1 MEFEF
6 KIIAVE
12 KGTHSLTSEK
22 GDKWDVGTLPD
33 VQTVSENAPKKR
45 VIELPA
51 DLLETLTVEKEN
63 ASGLLGF
70 FDMDGHSAEIMNW
83 LGEFLPEPD
92 NLEPENISADW
103 YLDHVEFVPKKKTWV
118 VERKVNG
125 DYKYVGVY
133 QDGTIT
139 FMAGHAPESLYSEI
153 TNDGMIKT
161 EFTEELADEI
171 IAGLGGEDGL
181 LKLRKVK
188 VEE

>member
-22 GDKWDVGTLPD
+22 GDKWDVDTLPD

-92 NLEPENISADW
+92 NVEPENIAADW
-103 YLDHVEFVPKKKTWV
+103 YLDHIEFVPKKEPKYRYKLIGFDAVLTKNV
-118 VERKVNG
+118 VSGELFLMP
-125 DYKYVGVY
+125 
-133 QDGTIT
+133 GTNIEHQSFT
-139 FMAGHAPESLYSEI
+139 RREIEKLASEK
-153 TNDGMIKT
+153 GFKLSA
-161 EFTEELADEI
+161 FKEI
-171 IAGLGGEDGL
+171 EVED
-181 LKLRKVK
+181 
-188 VEE
+188 